1 MRHEAH
7 ALSGEHAMV
16 DFTLTDEQRAL
27 QDLARDFARREIR
40 PVAAERDRMTD
51 MVARFP
57 WDVLES
63 ASRHGLRTLRVPRE
77 LGGAGVDTLTVCVVG
92 EELAAG
98 DLGVAVTLDQTWK
111 ISHLLYHVATPA
123 QRDHFLKDFVMDHR
137 FHLAIAMTEP
147 GSGSDRYAYF
157 DAPDSQL
164 KTVARRARGGWA
176 LNGVKHFISNGG
188 IAKLYVIYANTDP
201 AQGLWRGST
210 MFLVPA
216 GTTGFRIGRLHEKV
230 GQRLAQNAEVIFE
243 DCWLSDEHVLGEV
256 HKAFESRGAFTR
268 GSHVEAGATVLGVAQ
283 AAHQA
288 ALEWAA
294 TRVQGGR
301 RIIEH
306 QAVGMLLA
314 DMGTQIEAA
323 RALIWKAAWAADHQ
337 EPYDQRMAPM
347 AKVFASEVAH
357 RVTVQAA
364 EVFGGMGIMAEGPA
378 EKLVRDALTFLHSDG
393 TNQIHRVRMGR
404 LLDRQG
410 VPLPVYAGVV

>member
-1 MRHEAH
+1 
-7 ALSGEHAMV
+7 MV
-16 DFTLTDEQRAL
+16 DFTLTEEQRAL
-27 QDLARDFARREIR
+27 QELARDFARREVL
-40 PVAAERDRMTD
+40 PAAAERDRMTD
-51 MVARFP
+51 LASRFP
-57 WDVLES
+57 WEIFES

-77 LGGAGVDTLTVCVVG
+77 LGGAGADTLTLCVVG
-92 EELAAG
+92 EELAAA

-111 ISHLLYHVATPA
+111 ISHLLYHLAAPA
-123 QRDHFLKDFVMDHR
+123 QRQRFLADFLTDDR
-137 FHLAIAMTEP
+137 FQLAIAMTEP

-164 KTVARRARGGWA
+164 RTVARRARGGWL

-201 AQGLWRGST
+201 DQGLWRGST

-216 GTTGFRIGRLHEKV
+216 GTPGFRIGRIHEKV
-230 GQRLAQNAEVIFE
+230 GQRLAQNAELIFE
-243 DCWLSDEHVLGEV
+243 ECWVSEGNVLGEV
-256 HKAFESRGAFTR
+256 NRAFEARGAFTR
-268 GSHVEAGATVLGVAQ
+268 GSHVEAGATVLGVAR
-283 AAHQA
+283 AAYELAQD
-288 ALEWAA
+288 WAN

-306 QAVGMLLA
+306 QAIGMLLA
-314 DMGTQIEAA
+314 DMGMQIEAA

-337 EPYDQRMAPM
+337 DPYDPKLASM
-347 AKVFASEVAH
+347 AKVFASEVAQ

-364 EVFGGMGIMAEGPA
+364 EIFGGTGIMAEAPV

-404 LLDRQG
+404 SLDRQ
-410 VPLPVYAGVV
+410 VAPAPTPVVVV

>member
-1 MRHEAH
+1 
-7 ALSGEHAMV
+7 MV
-16 DFTLTDEQRAL
+16 DFVLTEEQRAL
-27 QDLARDFARREIR
+27 QALARDFARREIL
-40 PVAAERDRMTD
+40 PAAAERDRMTD
-51 MVARFP
+51 LAARFP
-57 WDVLES
+57 WEVLES

-77 LGGAGVDTLTVCVVG
+77 VGGAGADTLTLCVVG

-111 ISHLLYHVATPA
+111 ISHLIYHVAAPA
-123 QRDHFLKDFVMDHR
+123 QRDRFLRDFVADHR

-164 KTVARRARGGWA
+164 RTVARPARGGWV
-176 LNGVKHFISNGG
+176 LNGLKHFISNAG
-188 IAKLYVIYANTDP
+188 IARLYVIYANTDP
-201 AQGLWRGST
+201 AQGVWRGST

-216 GTTGFRIGRLHEKV
+216 GTPGFRIGRIHEKV
-230 GQRLAQNAEVIFE
+230 GQRLAQNAELIFE
-243 DCWLSDEHVLGEV
+243 DCWLSEEHLLGQP
-256 HKAFESRGAFTR
+256 HRAFEARGAFTR
-268 GSHVEAGATVLGVAQ
+268 GSHVEVGATVLGVAR
-283 AAHQA
+283 AAYEA
-288 ALEWAA
+288 ALEWAN

-314 DMGTQIEAA
+314 DMAMETEAA

-337 EPYDQRMAPM
+337 DPYDPKLASM

-357 RVTVQAA
+357 RVTVQAQ
-364 EVFGGMGIMAEGPA
+364 ELFGGMGIMAEAPM

-393 TNQIHRVRMGR
+393 TNQIHRVRVGR
-404 LLDRQG
+404 IL
-410 VPLPVYAGVV
+410 AGQATSSIIQ